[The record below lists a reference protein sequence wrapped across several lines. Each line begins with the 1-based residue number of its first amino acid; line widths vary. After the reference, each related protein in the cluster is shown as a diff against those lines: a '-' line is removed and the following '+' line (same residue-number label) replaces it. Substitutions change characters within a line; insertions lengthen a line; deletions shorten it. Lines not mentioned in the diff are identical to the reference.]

1 MIAERRLPIAT
12 LVVIAINLAVAYGSL
27 LHPEFPDQYGF
38 RPDAPSLL
46 NAFTCLFVHANI
58 VHLLGNMVFLAAVGA
73 TVEQLSGT
81 LRFVLVYFA
90 SGLTGVLAHWVLGPR
105 GQDVAPLV
113 GASGCIAG
121 CAAYYS
127 IRYLKL
133 RVPMAPR
140 VGMSVAAVT
149 LLWLVLQVLGAFIHL
164 GDQKPVTAFWAHIGG
179 FFVGL
184 LLSIL
189 FRAPDVGQLQAD
201 RAELQAMSERS
212 PGAVMAAAE
221 QQLKERPDDVPALME
236 LALVQQRMGE
246 KEEEAAT
253 LFKLLDLTPEAKQG
267 PILERLCALGKAS
280 AIPAHKRMDLA
291 ERHKAD
297 DPELSIALLRTV
309 LRDPSA
315 DSLVPDALLALASL
329 EIVSAPARAKER
341 LAQLAQKYPLH
352 PATEIARAKG
362 LL

>member
-1 MIAERRLPIAT
+1 MAERRLPIAT

-27 LHPEFPDQYGF
+27 LHPEFPEQYGF
-38 RPDAPSLL
+38 RADAPSAL
-46 NAFTCLFVHANI
+46 NALACLFVHANI

-90 SGLTGVLAHWVLGPR
+90 SGLAGVLAHWVLGPR
-105 GQDVAPLV
+105 GEDVVPLV

-133 RVPMAPR
+133 RVPMAPK

-149 LLWLVLQVLGAFIHL
+149 LLWLVLQVLGAFVHL

-179 FFVGL
+179 FFMGL
-184 LLSIL
+184 MLSVM
-189 FRAPDVGQLQAD
+189 FRAPDIGQLQAD
-201 RAELQAMSERS
+201 RAQLQEMSERS

-246 KEEEAAT
+246 REEEAAT
-253 LFKLLDLTPEAKQG
+253 LFKVLDLTPEAKQG
-267 PILERLCALGKAS
+267 PILERLCALGKVGS
-280 AIPAHKRMDLA
+280 IPAHRRMSLA

-297 DPELSIALLRTV
+297 EPSVSVALLRSV
-309 LRDPSA
+309 LKDPSA
-315 DSLVPDALLALASL
+315 ENMIPDVLLALASL
-329 EIVSAPARAKER
+329 EMESSPARAKER
-341 LAQLAQKYPLH
+341 LAQLSQKYPLH